1 MKPSY
6 ALPQVLIKVFAWA
19 CRAIC
24 DCPQNRQIPV
34 ALVEHDTGWHTAFL
48 AEAERL
54 KLNNEVR
61 CFIDHVGST
70 AVPNLPAKPIIDILV
85 TLTDW
90 RAAEVVSRSL
100 KYRGYRLQEKVAGAE
115 PRRFFTRADETGGLA
130 FNLHLVPSASKWGL
144 RMVEFRD
151 ALAHDDAMI
160 QQYAA
165 LKTALAQQHPKDLAG
180 YTAGK
185 GAFVEGTLMEIDE
198 AFSNSSLLTHQR
210 LELDRAQQLQIASVL
225 VQLIVALLAAAS
237 VFFNDSPTLLTFAFI
252 GFALALAWFAIGRQA
267 GRHRT
272 SGNQARRAV
281 LLSSGLGQSISPA
294 QRLRIFD
301 DFMLP
306 IRGRPIVREEDYFAS
321 RCRPG
326 FQRAAELVEESA
338 YWTGDLQKT
347 SAGVVA
353 SILAVIGLVLCA
365 AAWRVLIDLTSDDA
379 QINAARVMIAAL
391 LFVLSSDVLG
401 ALLGHHQAAQTIAE
415 IFKRIEATA
424 ARGYPEADVLLL
436 MSDYNAA
443 VESAPVVPPLVYRYR
458 RRDLSRRWRA
468 YLATKRSYF

>member
-1 MKPSY
+1 MKSSD
-6 ALPQVLIKVFAWA
+6 ALLQVLIDAYV
-19 CRAIC
+19 RARQAVC
-24 DCPQNRQIPV
+24 DPPQARRPHV
-34 ALVEHDTGWHTAFL
+34 ALIEHDTGWPAAFL

-54 KLNNEVR
+54 KLDSEVR

-70 AVPNLPAKPIIDILV
+70 AVPNLPAKPVIDILV

-100 KYRGYRLQEKVAGAE
+100 KRRGYRLQEKVGGPE
-115 PRRFFTRADETGGLA
+115 PRRFLTRTDASGGPA
-130 FNLHLVPSASKWGL
+130 FNLHLVPTASEWGV
-144 RMVEFRD
+144 RMLAFRD
-151 ALAHDDAMI
+151 ALAHDDALV

-165 LKTALAQQHPKDLAG
+165 LKTALAEQHPKDLVG

-185 GAFVEGTLMEIDE
+185 GTFVEGALIEIDD

-210 LELDRAQQLQIASVL
+210 VELDRAQQLQIASVA
-225 VQLIVALLAAAS
+225 VQLLVALAAAGS
-237 VFFNDSPTLLTFAFI
+237 VFFNDGPTLLTFAFV
-252 GFALALAWFAIGRQA
+252 GFTLALAWFEIGRRG

-281 LLSSGLGQSISPA
+281 LLASGLGQSISPA

-301 DFMLP
+301 GFALS
-306 IRGRPIVREEDYFAS
+306 IRGRPLVREEDYFAS

-347 SAGVVA
+347 SAGAVA
-353 SILAVIGLVLCA
+353 AVLALIGLVLCA
-365 AAWRVLIDLTSDDA
+365 AAWRGVVDLTSDA

-391 LFVLSSDVLG
+391 VFVLSSDVLG

-415 IFKRIEATA
+415 IFRRIEATA

-443 VESAPVVPPLVYRYR
+443 VESAPVVPPIVYRWR

-468 YLATKRSYF
+468 YLAAKRS